1 MLCFSQS
8 WIVFRQFSADKCA
21 FPLCK
26 CILTVSFDCSLCVV
40 LHWDRFIHYLV
51 TKKAKKRRKKT
62 SQNAL
67 LIFILRLN
75 IWPYPI
81 SPSFRRWPSDRA
93 WSPVCDIIWSTKQTY
108 KGTVQFGSLYILSI
122 TVSSILFPIH
132 FVLSLICFHFWLWDS
147 ENVKSSCQYLTQWL
161 LFFFPF
167 SLLPSPLLLYFIW
180 IKHSVA

>member
-1 MLCFSQS
+1 MYINGFIWLF
-8 WIVFRQFSADKCA
+8 IVRGVTLRQVH
-21 FPLCK
+21 PL
-26 CILTVSFDCSLCVV
+26 SR
-40 LHWDRFIHYLV
+40 H
-51 TKKAKKRRKKT
+51 KKKLKKEEKKN